1 MKKNLLLSILLIIL
15 SFKSFG
21 QIEEIEFTKITLSNL
36 KKVREIDMV
45 DVWSSNTMTFRA
57 TYIFNDKYIYQTQKA
72 LNIIDEEG
80 GINVTGYIPE
90 KLNKIKVII
99 YAFAQGTIAGRQTSY
114 TNEDSIQI
122 DKDKDKFNLNT
133 VTFRDDLDR
142 FHIYEAEISVNYEV
156 FKIYAREQDNQ
167 LCDNSEIKFQ
177 LTDDRNP
184 LKISYNLYYNNKLI
198 KTLNS
203 KDNKITVSDF
213 TTTKDP
219 FSLVLKANFENRN
232 DFVEGMYIPS
242 QMINEQAEAYLAE
255 HSEFIMSFIY
265 YYGEKG
271 YYYALYYAMKTI
283 VDEQIKR
290 NNELFNKAY
299 SQVLIERTIPTEI
312 SQTFTFKGIQSPV
325 PYEKPYIKDNQ
336 FIIPNPEGV
345 NKYCDFTFVGETFI
359 QNYSAINNSVIPTG
373 QYQLQISDKRT
384 YINKYDKLCQ
394 VNLDAYVP
402 DFTYN
407 YINTT
412 NEYTHWHSEDTIN
425 AINLKMYNVGENST
439 ESIVTLKPTYKNS
452 EHKTFELKIGEVK
465 QEEVTK
471 YDENIPIGKATLFAT
486 PYNITCYPD
495 LESITIVSN
504 DKANSIETI
513 VTTDKLK
520 AYPNID
526 VNYTQLDQKCFY
538 DTLKVKVNEI
548 TGGLSNGYTYKI
560 DNDEEKVFPSDSIIP
575 IPHEGDKYFDYKITF
590 FDKNIPQED
599 SAHNG
604 KISRSY
610 ETTNSAIV
618 PDTLGVNEYD
628 ITHVACFGD
637 STGRIQINS
646 LKIADPNRPISYLWN
661 TGSKQNYIEKLPI
674 GKYSLTLTD
683 GTCTVESDYKIEQ
696 PDKLI
701 FKDFKIKN
709 AACFGYNDGAISINV
724 DGGVEDYKYLW
735 NNTFTTKDLEK
746 LYAGNYHITVTDA
759 HNCILEKD
767 TVVTEPTKV
776 VNNYIVHNYN
786 ICKDSELEIDA
797 GDFSDYVWKD
807 PSNKKLKAKN
817 ILNLDNDSPEG
828 KYYLKTIRYD
838 NCFAEDIINIS
849 QNDQS
854 LKMNFLLPSEIY
866 NDDYAKIVETS
877 SHELDSLNWVFS
889 ENLIAELSEDSTTLT
904 INANQLDELSTYKI
918 KLIGYYKGC
927 VATVSKDLKISNL
940 TRPEEEYL
948 PDYYDSDEILDCRIG
963 PNPNDGNF
971 TLFLDLTDTKD
982 VVLTVYS
989 INNLKFVMR
998 EKLSG
1003 LQNYEYPVNQNLP
1016 QGKYI
1021 LEVKTSKSIRRI
1033 NFIVTK

>member
-1 MKKNLLLSILLIIL
+1 MKKVTKIITILSIIFTTVFAKAQTHTVI
-15 SFKSFG
+15 SIHDFKKNGDSYSNHVKEKSSG
-21 QIEEIEFTKITLSNL
+21 QKTYCITFIFNNKYIFQTNKKLPEL
-36 KKVREIDMV
+36 KK
-45 DVWSSNTMTFRA
+45 TKF
-57 TYIFNDKYIYQTQKA
+57 
-72 LNIIDEEG
+72 EG
-80 GINVTGYIPE
+80 IIPE
-90 KLNKIKVII
+90 KLTNIKIITYILFNGALKHDIRI
-99 YAFAQGTIAGRQTSY
+99 
-114 TNEDSIQI
+114 
-122 DKDKDKFNLNT
+122 KDETTYEEKFNLTDSTGYFIADTHCYEKKSNKRLY
-133 VTFRDDLDR
+133 V
-142 FHIYEAEISVNYEV
+142 YEAKCKIDY
-156 FKIYAREQDNQ
+156 KIYKIKSTDEGTK
-167 LCDNSEIKFQ
+167 LCPNSTITFTSNFSDFYSNNIFNVYYKGK
-177 LTDDRNP
+177 P
-184 LKISYNLYYNNKLI
+184 ISCNNDNNKKTVKLESFLNDYTRPFKLTIKGSPNYTHNDFTQGRYIYSEDIKNLKERNKKFGHEDYNRVLI
-198 KTLNS
+198 T
-203 KDNKITVSDF
+203 NKIT
-213 TTTKDP
+213 
-219 FSLVLKANFENRN
+219 LN
-232 DFVEGMYIPS
+232 
-242 QMINEQAEAYLAE
+242 INQ
-255 HSEFIMSFIY
+255 EF
-265 YYGEKG
+265 
-271 YYYALYYAMKTI
+271 
-283 VDEQIKR
+283 
-290 NNELFNKAY
+290 N
-299 SQVLIERTIPTEI
+299 
-312 SQTFTFKGIQSPV
+312 FKGIKDNV

-345 NKYCDFTFVGETFI
+345 NKYCGFNFIGETFDFAGNKQI
-359 QNYSAINNSVIPTG
+359 SSDHPHG
-373 QYQLQISDKRT
+373 QYQLQIRDIRNYSNENDR
-384 YINKYDKLCQ
+384 LCQ

-402 DFTYN
+402 DLTYN

-425 AINLKMYNVGENST
+425 AINLIFENIGNQSL
-439 ESIVTLKPTYKNS
+439 ENIVSLKPTYKNS

-471 YDENIPIGKATLFAT
+471 SDENRPIGKATLFAT

-495 LESITIVSN
+495 LESITIVPN

-526 VNYTQLDQKCFY
+526 VKYSQLDQVCFY
-538 DTLKVKVNEI
+538 DTLKVKVDKL

-575 IPHEGDKYFDYKITF
+575 IPHEGDKYFDYQITF

-618 PDTLGVNEYD
+618 PDTLGVNKYE

-637 STGRIQINS
+637 STGKIQINS

-661 TGSKQNYIEKLPI
+661 TGSIQNYIEKLPI
-674 GKYSLTLTD
+674 GNYSLTLSD
-683 GTCTVESDYKIEQ
+683 GTCTVKSDYKITQ
-696 PDKLI
+696 PDKLV
-701 FKDFKIKN
+701 FNDFKIKN
-709 AACFGYNDGAISINV
+709 AACFGYNDGEIYI
-724 DGGVEDYKYLW
+724 DPKGGVLPYKYLW
-735 NNTFTTKDLEK
+735 NNTFTTKDIK
-746 LYAGNYHITVTDA
+746 DLYAGNYHITVTDA
-759 HNCILEKD
+759 HNCLLEKD

-904 INANQLDELSTYKI
+904 INANQLDNLSTYKI

-963 PNPNDGNF
+963 PNPNDGKF

-989 INNLKFVMR
+989 INNLKLVMR

-1033 NFIVTK
+1033 KFIVTK

>member
-1 MKKNLLLSILLIIL
+1 MKRILLLIIII
-15 SFKSFG
+15 FG
-21 QIEEIEFTKITLSNL
+21 YLTNYAQIYKVTFHKPENQ
-36 KKVREIDMV
+36 KKVDGPLDYSDDDNYFVYTIV
-45 DVWSSNTMTFRA
+45 TINNTEKKYKEKRA
-57 TYIFNDKYIYQTQKA
+57 
-72 LNIIDEEG
+72 L
-80 GINVTGYIPE
+80 
-90 KLNKIKVII
+90 
-99 YAFAQGTIAGRQTSY
+99 
-114 TNEDSIQI
+114 
-122 DKDKDKFNLNT
+122 
-133 VTFRDDLDR
+133 
-142 FHIYEAEISVNYEV
+142 
-156 FKIYAREQDNQ
+156 
-167 LCDNSEIKFQ
+167 SEIKKDSIIFLFEEPKQ
-177 LTDDRNP
+177 IKYHSYQKIYSRNFFGF
-184 LKISYNLYYNNKLI
+184 ISDY
-198 KTLNS
+198 TE
-203 KDNKITVSDF
+203 
-213 TTTKDP
+213 
-219 FSLVLKANFENRN
+219 LKADTPDPIYFDNGIVKKENCGLGWEYGR
-232 DFVEGMYIPS
+232 YIKSYDLKVSYEKFNCGCGYADNTLCPNTELKFKYS
-242 QMINEQAEAYLAE
+242 FKIPYYTSIYLATTDNPE
-255 HSEFIMSFIY
+255 EKINLDLIIKAKETTFELSTKEIIDKIGYDKPFDIYVYSYPIKKFLDKIHFNGIKDFI
-265 YYGEKG
+265 
-271 YYYALYYAMKTI
+271 T
-283 VDEQIKR
+283 
-290 NNELFNKAY
+290 
-299 SQVLIERTIPTEI
+299 
-312 SQTFTFKGIQSPV
+312 
-325 PYEKPYIKDNQ
+325 YEKPYIKDNQ
-336 FIIPNPEGV
+336 FVIPNPEGV
-345 NKYCDFTFVGETFI
+345 NKYCDFTFVGETFNFAGNKQI
-359 QNYSAINNSVIPTG
+359 SSAHPDG
-373 QYQLQISDKRT
+373 QYKLQIRDKSNRG
-384 YINKYDKLCQ
+384 LCQ

-402 DFTYN
+402 KITYN
-407 YINTT
+407 YINDT
-412 NEYTHWHSEDTIN
+412 NKYTHWHSEDTIN
-425 AINLKMYNVGENST
+425 AINLIFENIGNQ
-439 ESIVTLKPTYKNS
+439 SIENIVSINPTYKNS

-465 QEEVTK
+465 DEKVKITK
-471 YDENIPIGKATLFAT
+471 ENISIGDTTLFTT

-495 LESITIVSN
+495 LESITIVPN

-526 VNYTQLDQKCFY
+526 VKYFQLDQVCFY

-560 DNDEEKVFPSDSIIP
+560 DNEEEKVFPSDSIIP
-575 IPHEGDKYFDYKITF
+575 IPHEGDKYFNYKITF

-618 PDTLGVNEYD
+618 PDTLGVNKYE

-637 STGRIQINS
+637 STGKIQINS

-661 TGSKQNYIEKLPI
+661 TGSVQNYIEKLPI
-674 GKYSLTLTD
+674 GAYSLTLSD

-696 PDKLI
+696 PKKLI
-701 FKDFKIKN
+701 FKEFEIKN

-724 DGGVEDYKYLW
+724 EGGVEDYKYLW

-838 NCFAEDIINIS
+838 NCFAEDSINIS

-877 SHELDSLNWVFS
+877 SHELDSLKWVFS

-904 INANQLDELSTYKI
+904 INANQLDNLSTYKI

-927 VATVSKDLKISNL
+927 VATVTKDLEISNL

-971 TLFLDLTDTKD
+971 TLILDLTDTKD

-998 EKLSG
+998 KKLSG

-1033 NFIVTK
+1033 KFIVTK

>member
-1 MKKNLLLSILLIIL
+1 MNTK
-15 SFKSFG
+15 
-21 QIEEIEFTKITLSNL
+21 EIFTKGNH
-36 KKVREIDMV
+36 M
-45 DVWSSNTMTFRA
+45 NFRA
-57 TYIFNDKYIYQTQKA
+57 TYIFNNKYIYQNDKPI
-72 LNIIDEEG
+72 NKIKDEGNKDII
-80 GINVTGYIPE
+80 GYIPE
-90 KLNKIKVII
+90 RIKSIKVLI
-99 YAFAQGTIAGRQTSY
+99 YAYVKGSDMIVWDDREIYIPDDEYDYKTDF
-114 TNEDSIQI
+114 TNNKSTEI
-122 DKDKDKFNLNT
+122 KLNT
-133 VTFRDDLDR
+133 VTYTDNNKR
-142 FHIYEAEISVNYEV
+142 FHLYYSEIKLDYEVYSISVNQENQFLCKNDEIEFKLPEIKLSTTESKLYTNYDIFYQDQLCKSLTSQDNKLKVSSFLKDYTKPFTLTIKAEPELRTNFIKGKYFSV
-156 FKIYAREQDNQ
+156 EERKRYDGRGWNALIKSIEEGNSNIILKNFFKI
-167 LCDNSEIKFQ
+167 LPNSSYKNIQIEE
-177 LTDDRNP
+177 
-184 LKISYNLYYNNKLI
+184 ISYMNINQKINFAGF
-198 KTLNS
+198 
-203 KDNKITVSDF
+203 KDN
-213 TTTKDP
+213 
-219 FSLVLKANFENRN
+219 
-232 DFVEGMYIPS
+232 
-242 QMINEQAEAYLAE
+242 
-255 HSEFIMSFIY
+255 
-265 YYGEKG
+265 
-271 YYYALYYAMKTI
+271 
-283 VDEQIKR
+283 
-290 NNELFNKAY
+290 
-299 SQVLIERTIPTEI
+299 
-312 SQTFTFKGIQSPV
+312 V

-345 NKYCDFTFVGETFI
+345 NKYCDFTFVGETFSH
-359 QNYSAINNSVIPTG
+359 NYQADTTHNTIPTG

-439 ESIVTLKPTYKNS
+439 ESIVSLKPTYKNS
-452 EHKTFELKIGEVK
+452 EHKTFELKIGNGK

-471 YDENIPIGKATLFAT
+471 YIQNRPIGKATLFTT

-495 LESITIVSN
+495 LESITIVPN

-526 VNYTQLDQKCFY
+526 VNYTQLDQVCFY
-538 DTLKVKVNEI
+538 DTLKVKVNKL

-560 DNDEEKVFPSDSIIP
+560 DNEEEKVFPSDSIIP
-575 IPHEGDKYFDYKITF
+575 IPHEGDKYFDYQITF

-618 PDTLGVNEYD
+618 PDTLGVNKYE

-637 STGRIQINS
+637 STGKIQINS

-683 GTCTVESDYKIEQ
+683 GTCTVESDYKITQ
-696 PDKLI
+696 PDKLV
-701 FKDFKIKN
+701 FNDFKIKN

-724 DGGVEDYKYLW
+724 EGGVEDYKYLW

-759 HNCILEKD
+759 HNCLLEKD

-838 NCFAEDIINIS
+838 NCFAEDTINIS

-877 SHELDSLNWVFS
+877 SHELDSLKWVFS

-904 INANQLDELSTYKI
+904 INANQLDNLSTYKI

-927 VATVSKDLKISNL
+927 VATVTKDLEISNL
-940 TRPEEEYL
+940 TRPEEDFL

-971 TLFLDLTDTKD
+971 TLFLSLDDTKD
-982 VVLTVYS
+982 VVLS
-989 INNLKFVMR
+989 IYNVNALKFVMR
-998 EKLSG
+998 EKLTG
-1003 LQNYEYPVNQNLP
+1003 LQNYEYPVNKNLQN
-1016 QGKYI
+1016 GSYI
-1021 LEVKTSKSIRRI
+1021 LEVKTPKSIRRI
-1033 NFIVTK
+1033 KFIVTK